1 MDYSPRSVRFRGM
14 LRQAR
19 IDAGLTQSALAERLG
34 KPQSYVSKAELG
46 ERRLDFLETLDFCT
60 ACGKEV
66 IELAKQFKKKP
77 TSMIAEG
84 AEKHED
90 PGG

>member
-1 MDYSPRSVRFRGM
+1 MDYSPRSERFREL

-19 IDAGLTQSALAERLG
+19 IGAGLTQTELANRLG

-60 ACGKEV
+60 AC
-66 IELAKQFKKKP
+66 
-77 TSMIAEG
+77 
-84 AEKHED
+84 EKD
-90 PGG
+90 VVDLLRKIQGDG